1 MTDPKKN
8 PNKRRRS
15 FFWQR
20 KPCLPPDSPKPRHC

>member
-15 FFWQR
+15 FFWR
-20 KPCLPPDSPKPRHC
+20 RRPSSRAGAAESR